1 VSVVVDTSVVVA
13 LAIADEPDHEAVR
26 DWVMAELDELV
37 TTPLVL
43 AEVDHVIQRRAGL
56 AVAEQVLADFR
67 DGAYRVHW
75 WPDAV
80 ADSLDVLRTERRLGI
95 GVVDASLVALAGRL
109 RTGRVAT
116 LDQRHFRR
124 LETGGKPFTILPAD
138 YHREH
143 V

>member
-1 VSVVVDTSVVVA
+1 VSVVLDTSVVVA
-13 LAIADEPDHEAVR
+13 LAIADEPDHAAVR
-26 DWVMAELDELV
+26 EWVLAEPDELV

-43 AEVDHVIQRRAGL
+43 AEVDHVIQRRAGS

-80 ADSLDVLRTERRLGI
+80 ADSLAVLRAERRLGI
-95 GVVDASLVALAGRL
+95 GVVDASLVALAERL
-109 RTGRVAT
+109 RTSRVAT
-116 LDQRHFRR
+116 LDQRHFRQ
-124 LETGGKPFTILPAD
+124 LETEGKSFTILPAD
-138 YHREH
+138 YHQGH

>member
-1 VSVVVDTSVVVA
+1 VSIVLDTSVVVA

-43 AEVDHVIQRRAGL
+43 AEVDHVIQRRAGS

-75 WPDAV
+75 WPGAITE
-80 ADSLDVLRTERRLGI
+80 SLDVLRVERRLGI

-109 RTGRVAT
+109 RTSRVAT
-116 LDQRHFRR
+116 LDQRHFRQ
-124 LETGGKPFTILPAD
+124 LETEGRSFTVLPAD
-138 YHREH
+138 YHQEH

>member
-1 VSVVVDTSVVVA
+1 MLDTSVVVA

-26 DWVMAELDELV
+26 DWVMAEIDELV

-43 AEVDHVIQRRAGL
+43 AEVDHVIQRRAGA

-67 DGAYRVHW
+67 AGAYRVHW
-75 WPDAV
+75 WPDGV

-95 GVVDASLVALAGRL
+95 GVVDASLVALAGQL
-109 RTGRVAT
+109 RTSRIAT
-116 LDQRHFRR
+116 LDQRHFRQ
-124 LETGGKPFTILPAD
+124 LETAGRPFTILPAD
-138 YHREH
+138 YHQEH

>member
-1 VSVVVDTSVVVA
+1 MLDTSIVVA
-13 LAIADEPDHEAVR
+13 LAIADEPDHQAVR
-26 DWVMAELDELV
+26 NWIMGEKDELV

-43 AEVDHVIQRRAGL
+43 AEVDHVIQRRAGD

-80 ADSLDVLRTERRLGI
+80 ADSLEVLREERRIGI
-95 GVVDASLVALAGRL
+95 GVVDASLIALAGQLGTRRL
-109 RTGRVAT
+109 AT

-124 LETGGKPFTILPAD
+124 VGVAGEPFALLPAD
-138 YHREH
+138 A
-143 V
+143 

>member
-1 VSVVVDTSVVVA
+1 VSVVLDTSIVVA
-13 LAIADEPDHEAVR
+13 LALADEPDHDAVR
-26 DWVMAELDELV
+26 DWVLAEPEELV

-43 AEVDHVIQRRAGL
+43 AEIDHVIQRRAGS

-80 ADSLDVLRTERRLGI
+80 AESLDLLSAKRRLGI
-95 GVVDASLVALAGRL
+95 GVVDASLVALAGHL
-109 RTGRVAT
+109 RTNRVAT
-116 LDQRHFRR
+116 LDQRHFRQ
-124 LETGGKPFTILPAD
+124 LDSEGKSFTILPAD
-138 YHREH
+138 YHQGH

>member
-1 VSVVVDTSVVVA
+1 MLDTSVVVA

-43 AEVDHVIQRRAGL
+43 AEVDHVIQRRAG
-56 AVAEQVLADFR
+56 AAIAEQVMADFR

-80 ADSLDVLRTERRLGI
+80 VESLDILRAERRLGI

-109 RTGRVAT
+109 RTSRVAT

-124 LETGGKPFTILPAD
+124 LETEGESFTILPAD
-138 YHREH
+138 YHLDH

>member
-1 VSVVVDTSVVVA
+1 VSVVLDTSVVVA

-43 AEVDHVIQRRAGL
+43 AEVDHVIQRRAGS

-80 ADSLDVLRTERRLGI
+80 ADSLNVLRAERRLGI

-109 RTGRVAT
+109 RTSRVAT

-124 LETGGKPFTILPAD
+124 LETDGESFTILPAD
-138 YHREH
+138 YRQDS
-143 V
+143 

>member
-1 VSVVVDTSVVVA
+1 VSVVLDTSVVVA
-13 LAIADEPDHEAVR
+13 LAIADEPDHEEVR

-43 AEVDHVIQRRAGL
+43 AEVDHVIQRRAGP

-75 WPDAV
+75 WPHAV
-80 ADSLDVLRTERRLGI
+80 AESLDVLRAERRLGI

-109 RTGRVAT
+109 RTSRVAT

-124 LETGGKPFTILPAD
+124 LETEGKSFTILPAD
-138 YHREH
+138 YHLGH

>member
-1 VSVVVDTSVVVA
+1 MSVVLDTSVVVA
-13 LAIADEPDHEAVR
+13 LAIADEPDHKAVR

-43 AEVDHVIQRRAGL
+43 AEVDHVIQRRAGP

-80 ADSLDVLRTERRLGI
+80 AESFDVLRTERRLGI
-95 GVVDASLVALAGRL
+95 GVVDASLVALAGHL
-109 RTGRVAT
+109 QTSRVAT
-116 LDQRHFRR
+116 LDQRHFRQ
-124 LETGGKPFTILPAD
+124 LKTEEQSFTILPAD
-138 YHREH
+138 A
-143 V
+143 